1 MPASCRVAVVFVA
14 ALVLLLSACNQSSSR
29 SSADAF
35 ANRANDV
42 TPANAIFMQAVYD
55 DGDGAREQG
64 EAALEKLR
72 NGDAAGA
79 AAGLT
84 EARARLAAAA
94 ERCAA
99 LHACAVERIAKAQDA
114 LLAAQA
120 RALLGASTAKGGSAG
135 AVDGER
141 SPLLADL
148 PESERSVNLL
158 NGHELRELIEFNE
171 PLRAALR
178 EWLTWMRPQLLDTY
192 ENYQYLRYKMWPT
205 YAKNGLPEALLFG
218 IMAKESGGKV
228 HAVSTSG
235 ASGLLQFMPA
245 TGKRYGLGADNGFD
259 QRFDP
264 TASTVANAAY
274 LNDQLKRLNNDLE
287 LVLGAYNGGETRMV
301 QLSQGG
307 ARHFWD
313 PRVFQALA
321 PETREYVPM
330 VLAAAWLF
338 LHPEDY
344 GLRFPKLDPR
354 PGEIN
359 LTSSMSL
366 NELSIC
372 LGQDGN
378 ERGWFRTVRNL
389 NPRWEANTR
398 LPAGTRLEAPALAVA
413 AYQRHCIAAEMV
425 ARLQAMQEAR
435 IPGVAQRVGVRTV
448 ASSTRAVV
456 PARGATTKI
465 ANAPPAAAKP
475 VHKVSK
481 GETLITIARK
491 HGCSTLKDFASMN
504 GLSAP
509 RYALREGQT
518 LRVPSCGA

>member
-1 MPASCRVAVVFVA
+1 M
-14 ALVLLLSACNQSSSR
+14 
-29 SSADAF
+29 
-35 ANRANDV
+35 
-42 TPANAIFMQAVYD
+42 
-55 DGDGAREQG
+55 
-64 EAALEKLR
+64 
-72 NGDAAGA
+72 
-79 AAGLT
+79 
-84 EARARLAAAA
+84 LA
-94 ERCAA
+94 E
-99 LHACAVERIAKAQDA
+99 
-114 LLAAQA
+114 
-120 RALLGASTAKGGSAG
+120 
-135 AVDGER
+135 
-141 SPLLADL
+141 L

-158 NGHELRELIEFNE
+158 NGHDLRELIQFNE

-205 YAKNGLPEALLFG
+205 YAKNGLPEAVLFG

-228 HAVSTSG
+228 HAVSPSG

-264 TASTVANAAY
+264 TASTEANAAY

-287 LVLGAYNGGETRMV
+287 LVLGAYNGGESRMV

-307 ARHFWD
+307 ARRFWD

-344 GLRFPKLDPR
+344 GLRWPKVDQR

-359 LTSSMSL
+359 LATAMSL

-378 ERGWFRTVRNL
+378 ERGWFRTMRNL

-398 LPAGTRLEAPALAVA
+398 LPAGTRLEAPA
-413 AYQRHCIAAEMV
+413 RAAEAFQAPLHRAGNGGAPAGAAGCTHSRRGA
-425 ARLQAMQEAR
+425 ARRRAHGGRPAAR
-435 IPGVAQRVGVRTV
+435 RRPRVGR
-448 ASSTRAVV
+448 RA
-456 PARGATTKI
+456 ARRR
-465 ANAPPAAAKP
+465 APPRAASRPIKSPRAKP
-475 VHKVSK
+475 SSPSR
-481 GETLITIARK
+481 A
-491 HGCSTLKDFASMN
+491 STAATASRI
-504 GLSAP
+504 SPA
-509 RYALREGQT
+509 
-518 LRVPSCGA
+518 

>member
-1 MPASCRVAVVFVA
+1 MPRSFRVASV
-14 ALVLLLSACNQSSSR
+14 LVLCFLSACNHSSSR
-29 SSADAF
+29 SSTNAF
-35 ANRANDV
+35 ANRPNEVSAASAV
-42 TPANAIFMQAVYD
+42 FIQAVYD
-55 DGDGAREQG
+55 DSDAAREQG
-64 EAALEKLR
+64 EQALDKLR
-72 NGDAAGA
+72 KGDAAA
-79 AAGLT
+79 AADDLAQ
-84 EARARLAAAA
+84 ARTRLSAAA

-99 LHACAVERIAKAQDA
+99 MRGCAVERVAKSQDA
-114 LLAAQA
+114 LLEAQA
-120 RALLGASTAKGGSAG
+120 QALVGLGAANGGDSSVA
-135 AVDGER
+135 DDSER

-148 PESERSVNLL
+148 PESERSVNIL
-158 NGHELRELIEFNE
+158 NGQDLRDLIQFNE

-205 YAKNGLPEALLFG
+205 YAKNGLPEAVLFG

-245 TGKRYGLGADNGFD
+245 TGKRYGLGDENGFD

-264 TASTVANAAY
+264 TASTEANAAY

-287 LVLGAYNGGETRMV
+287 LVLGAYNGGESRMV

-307 ARHFWD
+307 ARRFWD

-344 GLRFPKLDPR
+344 GLRWPKVDQR

-359 LTSSMSL
+359 LTTAMSL
-366 NELSIC
+366 NEISIC

-378 ERGWFRTVRNL
+378 ERGWFRTLRNL

-398 LPAGTRLEAPALAVA
+398 LPAGTRLEAPARA
-413 AYQRHCIAAEMV
+413 AAAFTRRCTAPEMV
-425 ARLQAMQEAR
+425 ARVQALQDAR
-435 IPGVAQRVGVRTV
+435 IPGVAPRVGVRTV
-448 ASSTRAVV
+448 AASGMASSS
-456 PARGATTKI
+456 RGAV
-465 ANAPPAAAKP
+465 ASAASAGAAAARQT
-475 VHKVSK
+475 HKVAK

-491 HGCSTLKDFASMN
+491 HGCNSLKDFASMN

-518 LRVPSCGA
+518 LRVPTCGA

>member
-1 MPASCRVAVVFVA
+1 MPRSFHVVLM
-14 ALVLLLSACNQSSSR
+14 LVLVLFQLSACNHPSSR
-29 SSADAF
+29 SASNAASAGPSPLSAASEVF
-35 ANRANDV
+35 
-42 TPANAIFMQAVYD
+42 IQAVYED
-55 DGDGAREQG
+55 SDAARVQG
-64 EAALEKLR
+64 EKALDKLR
-72 NGDAAGA
+72 RGDAASA
-79 AAGLT
+79 ADDLAA
-84 EARARLAAAA
+84 ARARLNAAS

-99 LHACAVERIAKAQDA
+99 MQGCAVARIVKAQDA
-114 LLAAQA
+114 LLEAQSAA
-120 RALLGASTAKGGSAG
+120 LVGLGAASAG
-135 AVDGER
+135 DSSDDGVR

-205 YAKNGLPEALLFG
+205 YAKNGLPEAILFG

-264 TASTVANAAY
+264 TASTEANAAY

-287 LVLGAYNGGETRMV
+287 LVLGAYNGGESRMV
-301 QLSQGG
+301 KLSQGG
-307 ARHFWD
+307 ARRFWD
-313 PRVFQALA
+313 PRVFQALS

-344 GLRFPKLDPR
+344 GLRWPKVDQR
-354 PGEIN
+354 PGEII
-359 LTSSMSL
+359 LASTMSL

-378 ERGWFRTVRNL
+378 ERGWFRTIRNL
-389 NPRWEANTR
+389 NPRWEANAR
-398 LPAGTRLEAPALAVA
+398 LPAGTRLEAPARA
-413 AYQRHCIAAEMV
+413 AAAFQRHCVAPEMV
-425 ARLQAMQEAR
+425 ARLQALQEAR
-435 IPGVAQRVGVRTV
+435 IPGLAPRIGVRTV
-448 ASSTRAVV
+448 AVKGAAA
-456 PARGATTKI
+456 PARSAPSTAT
-465 ANAPPAAAKP
+465 ASVSAAAKQT
-475 VHKVSK
+475 HKVSK
-481 GETLITIARK
+481 GETLSTIARK
-491 HGCSTLKDFASMN
+491 HGCNGVKDIASIN

-518 LRVPSCGA
+518 LRVPTCGA

>member
-1 MPASCRVAVVFVA
+1 MPRSVRAVFA
-14 ALVLLLSACNQSSSR
+14 FALCLLTACNLSGSR
-29 SSADAF
+29 SSTNAF
-35 ANRANDV
+35 ANRPNEVSAASAV
-42 TPANAIFMQAVYD
+42 FIQAVYD
-55 DGDGAREQG
+55 DSDAARTQG
-64 EAALEKLR
+64 EQALDKLR
-72 NGDAAGA
+72 SGDAAA
-79 AAGLT
+79 AADGLAQ
-84 EARARLAAAA
+84 ARTRLAAAA

-99 LHACAVERIAKAQDA
+99 MHGCAVERIAKSQDA
-114 LLAAQA
+114 LLEAQTQALVGIGAAD
-120 RALLGASTAKGGSAG
+120 GDDNSSSE
-135 AVDGER
+135 DGER
-141 SPLLADL
+141 SPVLAAL

-158 NGHELRELIEFNE
+158 NGQALGDLIQFNE

-205 YAKNGLPEALLFG
+205 YAKNGLPEAILFG

-228 HAVSTSG
+228 HAVSSSG

-264 TASTVANAAY
+264 TASTEANAAY

-287 LVLGAYNGGETRMV
+287 LVLGAYNGGESRMV
-301 QLSQGG
+301 KLSQGG
-307 ARHFWD
+307 ARRFWD

-344 GLRFPKLDPR
+344 GLRWPKVDQR

-359 LTSSMSL
+359 LVTSMSL

-378 ERGWFRTVRNL
+378 ERGWFRTLRNL
-389 NPRWEANTR
+389 NPRWEANAR
-398 LPAGTRLEAPALAVA
+398 LPVGTRLEAPARA
-413 AYQRHCIAAEMV
+413 AEAFTRRCTAPEMV
-425 ARLQAMQEAR
+425 ARVQALQDAR
-435 IPGVAQRVGVRTV
+435 IPGVAPRVGVRTV
-448 ASSTRAVV
+448 AVARAA
-456 PARGATTKI
+456 PAR
-465 ANAPPAAAKP
+465 AAASASAAKQT
-475 VHKVSK
+475 HKVTK

-491 HGCSTLKDFASMN
+491 HGCNSVKDFASMN
-504 GLSAP
+504 GLAAP
-509 RYALREGQT
+509 RYSLREGQT
-518 LRVPSCGA
+518 LRVPTCGA

>member
-1 MPASCRVAVVFVA
+1 MPPSFRVA
-14 ALVLLLSACNQSSSR
+14 LVLVLLLLSACKHSSSR
-29 SSADAF
+29 SSFDAF
-35 ANRANDV
+35 ATRANHV
-42 TPANAIFMQAVYD
+42 TPASAVFIQAVYA
-55 DGDGAREQG
+55 DGDAAREVG

-72 NGDAAGA
+72 KGDAAAA

-84 EARARLAAAA
+84 EARTRLAAAA

-99 LHACAVERIAKAQDA
+99 LHGCAVERIAKSQDA
-114 LLAAQA
+114 LLAAQTQ
-120 RALLGASTAKGGSAG
+120 ALLGASSANAGRDSG
-135 AVDGER
+135 ADGER
-141 SPLLADL
+141 SPLLAAL

-158 NGHELRELIEFNE
+158 NGHELRELIQFNE

-301 QLSQGG
+301 KLSQGG

-344 GLRFPKLDPR
+344 NLRFPKVDPR

-359 LTSSMSL
+359 LTSNMSL

-448 ASSTRAVV
+448 ASSARAVV
-456 PARGATTKI
+456 PARGAVAATNAKAATADTKQI
-465 ANAPPAAAKP
+465 
-475 VHKVSK
+475 HKVSK

-491 HGCSTLKDFASMN
+491 HGCNTLKDLASMN
-504 GLSAP
+504 GLAAP

-518 LRVPSCGA
+518 LRVPTCGA